1 MKIDVIILSII
12 ATAST
17 WWWLT
22 RRHDA
27 IVPRTVMDKLKIA
40 GKSVL
45 AGIVVY
51 FCLMLVIML
60 YLMIDTY

>member
-17 WWWLT
+17 WWWLN
-22 RRHDA
+22 RRHGA
-27 IVPRTVMDKLKIA
+27 TLPRTFMDKLKIA
-40 GKSVL
+40 GQSL
-45 AGIVVY
+45 FAGIVVY